1 MQQAYGQTYVEQLL
15 HQIVE
20 LLCATGNNGHSAP
33 VYIYF
38 LILCLLYI
46 LELFT
51 SDSIIYTNL
60 YLFVYLLIIKMSY
73 IWLV

>member
-1 MQQAYGQTYVEQLL
+1 MQQAYGQTYYVEQLL

-38 LILCLLYI
+38 LILCLYI

-73 IWLV
+73 I